1 MTDRHRKGEDST
13 MKTTYL
19 AIAAA
24 CTIFAASVPGA
35 EPLKTFT
42 GVVTDTMCGSKPH
55 SNMMKDKTEAECVR
69 LCARGPNGYALFDG
83 TAVMRLS
90 DQTKSAKYAGERVRV
105 TGIYDEKSKTLK
117 VASIE
122 PADGN

>member
-1 MTDRHRKGEDST
+1 
-13 MKTTYL
+13 MKTACL

-24 CTIFAASVPGA
+24 FALSAA
-35 EPLKTFT
+35 EPPKTFT
-42 GVVTDTMCGSKPH
+42 GVLTDTMCGSKPH
-55 SNMMKDKTEAECVR
+55 SNMMKDKTDAECVR
-69 LCARGPNGYALFDG
+69 LCARGPQAYALFDG
-83 TAVMRLS
+83 TNVMKLS
-90 DQTKSAKYAGERVRV
+90 DQNTPAKYAGRKVRV